1 MLCQLHHL
9 VEPVLHS
16 LVHFHQDTARDVA
29 DCCSLAVF
37 GCMMRRHGR
46 PRCHD
51 KSAKTADRVVTTE
64 MRRPSSP
71 DNSIVPTLLEDP
83 SWKFGEAPTP
93 KYDAWPPG
101 PIRASSPPSTLS
113 PASTRSE
120 QSFHRQLNEE
130 LNRRLEILA
139 IVQANEARYEK
150 ALVRCVFCLWYWSVG
165 ARPT

>member
-1 MLCQLHHL
+1 MI
-9 VEPVLHS
+9 
-16 LVHFHQDTARDVA
+16 
-29 DCCSLAVF
+29 
-37 GCMMRRHGR
+37 RRHGR

-51 KSAKTADRVVTTE
+51 RSAKTVDRVVTTE

-139 IVQANEARYEK
+139 IVQANETRYEK
-150 ALVRCVFCLWYWSVG
+150 ALVRCVFRLWYWSVG